1 MGLDSISLVA
11 VKIDMKSVPNKNGT
25 YEYPCPE
32 NIRGSELLS

>member
-1 MGLDSISLVA
+1 MSLDSISA
-11 VKIDMKSVPNKNGT
+11 ISVKTDMKPVTKINGT